1 MRGFNGGAI
10 GDFDFD
16 GVAGKSFVDYRARK
30 ADVRFGTRRISG
42 KDGGTR

>member
-10 GDFDFD
+10 GVFVFD